1 MFIEQAYTKRF
12 DFIKYLPIPIIFL
25 LLMLL
30 NYAVVLLVDIDVDK
44 LIQNEIASKGANRV
58 LFETMLPLVL
68 FLLFLLLW
76 VKYINKQSIR
86 SLTTARPKVDWKRI
100 FFSFGLWSI
109 ITVLITVGSY
119 YVAPEN
125 FEINFKPVPF
135 AILAAIAV
143 IMVPMQTSF
152 EEYLF
157 RGYLMQGIGIATRSK
172 LTALII
178 TSVLF
183 GLMHIAN
190 PEIEKLGYLLLLY
203 YVGTGFFLGI
213 ITLMDDGMELALGF
227 HASNNLIAALLV
239 TSDWTALQT
248 DSILKDNAI
257 PEAGFDILLPLVI
270 VYPLL
275 LIIFSKVYK
284 WSDWKNKLAGPLHLI
299 TEEKQP
305 TINQIGQSH
314 D

>member
-1 MFIEQAYTKRF
+1 
-12 DFIKYLPIPIIFL
+12 
-25 LLMLL
+25 
-30 NYAVVLLVDIDVDK
+30 
-44 LIQNEIASKGANRV
+44 
-58 LFETMLPLVL
+58 
-68 FLLFLLLW
+68 
-76 VKYINKQSIR
+76 
-86 SLTTARPKVDWKRI
+86 
-100 FFSFGLWSI
+100 
-109 ITVLITVGSY
+109 
-119 YVAPEN
+119 
-125 FEINFKPVPF
+125 
-135 AILAAIAV
+135 
-143 IMVPMQTSF
+143 MVPMQTSF

-190 PEIEKLGYLLLLY
+190 PEIGKLGYLLLLY
-203 YVGTGFFLGI
+203 YIGTGFFLGI

-248 DSILKDNAI
+248 DSILKDNSI

-284 WSDWKNKLAGPLHLI
+284 WSDWKNKLAGPLHLA
-299 TEEKQP
+299 TEEEQ